1 MRDQPD
7 FTVYFLSADIQD
19 LIDKGATDIKIS
31 GSIKNGKPE
40 LRAEG
45 VNTNDKSSDT
55 SANTVSRSAAR
66 AGNETKVPCPMPCS
80 TINQTGQ

>member
-1 MRDQPD
+1 MADQTD

-31 GSIKNGKPE
+31 GSIKNGQPD

-45 VNTNDKSSDT
+45 VNTNDKSADT
-55 SANTVSRSAAR
+55 FTNTMSRSGTA
-66 AGNETKVPCPMPCS
+66 AGNETKLPCPMPCS
-80 TINQTGQ
+80 TMDQANQ